1 MTTANVPQPTPAAA
15 TSAAPAQQPRD
26 AQPHR
31 APLTLKAA
39 FFILLALNL
48 ARLAFGLCFD
58 LAPQEAYYF
67 LYAQHPALSYFDHP
81 PLMAW
86 SLWLF
91 TSIFGAHPFV
101 LRLTAFTLTL
111 LTQFGFFLLARRF
124 LPTSR
129 QAHALLLFATTAMI
143 SVVSLIS
150 LPDVPLLL
158 FWTLSLLCLE
168 RAIFGGRRAFWILA
182 GLCMGLCFDGKYTG
196 VFLQIGLALF
206 LVLSRP
212 HRRWLKTP
220 WPYLSILLA
229 HVAMLPV
236 YVWNAQ
242 NGFASFLFQSADR
255 ASTWGGL
262 HPINFLK
269 LLGSQTALLLPPLLI
284 GVVMVFF
291 RSLKRLIATRAQKP
305 CQQKPLFLLCF
316 FAPLFLGFTALS
328 FVTLVKPNWLMPAW
342 ITGILFAALLLPR
355 RLTAWNLALA
365 LVLHIA
371 IAVEVALYPVPLKTD
386 DTWFGWRSLAQKV
399 RPLSESHPDHFLFA
413 DDGYKTSAELSFYL
427 GTKTYSGNIL
437 GKRGLQFDYLGD
449 DLSAL
454 RGRDALFFDSKP
466 SDFSPGKAKGAP
478 PRKLVRHF
486 ERVEQ
491 LDPILIENRGR
502 IARKFLVYRCQ
513 GYRGPQPIEPPRA
526 HEPKKT
532 ADGAQS
538 EREEMIVLPDGRSVS
553 VIIPQAVNDATA
565 PAMPAPQADAPSQ
578 TAPAA
583 NTPAPSTAP

>member
-1 MTTANVPQPTPAAA
+1 MTTAKLPLPAPAAA
-15 TSAAPAQQPRD
+15 TNSTSAAQPREG
-26 AQPHR
+26 QNQR

-111 LTQFGFFLLARRF
+111 LTQFGFFGLARRF
-124 LPTSR
+124 LPSSR

-168 RAIFGGRRAFWILA
+168 RAIFGGRQVFWLLA

-220 WPYLSILLA
+220 WPYLCILLA

-236 YVWNAQ
+236 YVWNAR

-255 ASTWGGL
+255 ASTWSGL

-284 GVVMVFF
+284 GVVTVFF
-291 RSLKRLIATRAQKP
+291 RSLKRLVTTRAHKP

-355 RLTAWNLALA
+355 RLTAWNLAFA

-371 IAVEVALYPVPLKTD
+371 IAVEVASRTGRATYLFRIAARARYASLPFDELAALARTRVIEVARDLVALGFRRSPIHLSDEAIRQPRHQTLRLALRHVP
-386 DTWFGWRSLAQKV
+386 A
-399 RPLSESHPDHFLFA
+399 
-413 DDGYKTSAELSFYL
+413 
-427 GTKTYSGNIL
+427 
-437 GKRGLQFDYLGD
+437 
-449 DLSAL
+449 LSAL
-454 RGRDALFFDSKP
+454 RSAFIGRVIHG
-466 SDFSPGKAKGAP
+466 PGW
-478 PRKLVRHF
+478 R
-486 ERVEQ
+486 ERVEA
-491 LDPILIENRGR
+491 LL
-502 IARKFLVYRCQ
+502 A
-513 GYRGPQPIEPPRA
+513 
-526 HEPKKT
+526 
-532 ADGAQS
+532 AD
-538 EREEMIVLPDGRSVS
+538 
-553 VIIPQAVNDATA
+553 
-565 PAMPAPQADAPSQ
+565 
-578 TAPAA
+578 
-583 NTPAPSTAP
+583 